1 MLGQDTI
8 RHLLADRG
16 YVDGAWISALYE
28 HGTRVTIGVREDM
41 QLFEEPGNPSLFE
54 DTVWTV
60 VEPPR
65 RHDAEKMVRFVTGF
79 TDLQGEWD
87 RCRAPLSGCLFRDI
101 SPAHTAYQGLVTTV
115 VAATA
120 TTIAAD
126 NRKRWTEEEVFMTL
140 TRYWRF
146 ADLTPCRPGVA
157 WALVLFALVAF
168 TLPGF
173 YLQETDLLD
182 TAQAL
187 LTAPPPFSLPERE
200 PAVYAGPCFTL
211 LLPGQLLQIILAHL
225 DAWKANRETVLMAL
239 RLCEDTT

>member
-1 MLGQDTI
+1 MVVQTSSQPLQVVARRI
-8 RHLLADRG
+8 LH
-16 YVDGAWISALYE
+16 
-28 HGTRVTIGVREDM
+28 
-41 QLFEEPGNPSLFE
+41 QLSNN
-54 DTVWTV
+54 
-60 VEPPR
+60 
-65 RHDAEKMVRFVTGF
+65 H
-79 TDLQGEWD
+79 
-87 RCRAPLSGCLFRDI
+87 LSGCLFRDI

-239 RLCEDTT
+239 RLCEDTDPSELDTKATWWYYVSTHKARVLIL